1 MGSNGLAVKNT
12 NQSGHAFNSQQSER
26 SWQLCWQKQEGSLAW
41 KQRVIRAASL
51 WGFKTCGHPARCTRM
66 GSIDLGMCPLF
77 QGYCWCWSWPGQLPD
92 SCQRGIHFSCFLL
105 SLWGYLLAIPEVSA
119 HFHSQWLNEANSHP
133 PNNPPDCAL
142 TVVINTLSVPPTY
155 TGGVEISHI
164 TEICPGR
171 GPALHTC
178 NA

>member
-1 MGSNGLAVKNT
+1 MTNT

-26 SWQLCWQKQEGSLAW
+26 SWQLCWQKQAGSLGW

-164 TEICPGR
+164 TKICPGR
-171 GPALHTC
+171 GPALHAC